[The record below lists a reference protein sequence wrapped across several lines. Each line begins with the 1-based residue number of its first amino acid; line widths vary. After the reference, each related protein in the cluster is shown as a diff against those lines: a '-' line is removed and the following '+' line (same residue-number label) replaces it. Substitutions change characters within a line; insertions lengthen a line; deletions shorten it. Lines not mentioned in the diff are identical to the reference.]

1 MSRPSDSFTCAIKRR
16 TYLEAVTGFS
26 RSTIYL
32 RITQGLL
39 PTPVALGAR
48 AVGWPQAE
56 IEAINRARIAGQDD
70 AALRVLVLE
79 LAAQRT
85 AGGAR

>member
-1 MSRPSDSFTCAIKRR
+1 MFIPLDSSACVLWRR
-16 TYLEAVTGFS
+16 KHVQAVTGLS
-26 RSTIYL
+26 RSSIYL

-39 PTPVALGAR
+39 PSPVALGAR

-56 IEAINRARIAGQDD
+56 IEAVNRARIAGHDD
-70 AALRVLVLE
+70 AAIRTLVTALVAE
-79 LAAQRT
+79 RT

>member
-1 MSRPSDSFTCAIKRR
+1 MFISLDSPACVLWRR
-16 TYLEAVTGFS
+16 KHVQAVTGLS
-26 RSTIYL
+26 RSSIYL

-56 IEAINRARIAGQDD
+56 IEAINRARIAGHDD
-70 AALRVLVLE
+70 AAIRTLVTALVAE
-79 LAAQRT
+79 RT
-85 AGGAR
+85 AGGVR

>member
-1 MSRPSDSFTCAIKRR
+1 MTFNSSACVLWRR
-16 TYLEAVTGFS
+16 KHVQAVTGLS
-26 RSTIYL
+26 RSSIYL

-39 PTPVALGAR
+39 PSPVALGAR

-56 IEAINRARIAGQDD
+56 IEAVNRARIAGHGD
-70 AALRVLVLE
+70 AAIRTLVTALVAE
-79 LAAQRT
+79 RT

>member
-1 MSRPSDSFTCAIKRR
+1 MNLSREIDFTILRR
-16 TYLEAVTGFS
+16 KTVQLRTGYS

-56 IEAINRARIAGQDD
+56 IEAINRARIAGHDD
-70 AALRVLVLE
+70 AALRALVLE
-79 LAAQRT
+79 LVAQRT
-85 AGGAR
+85 AGGGR

>member
-1 MSRPSDSFTCAIKRR
+1 MSLNSSACVLWRR
-16 TYLEAVTGFS
+16 KHVQAVTGLS
-26 RSTIYL
+26 RSSIYL
-32 RITQGLL
+32 RISEGLL
-39 PTPVALGAR
+39 PSPVALGSR

-56 IEAINRARIAGQDD
+56 IEAINRARIAGHDD
-70 AALRVLVLE
+70 AALRALVLE

>member
-1 MSRPSDSFTCAIKRR
+1 MSLDSSACVLWRR
-16 TYLEAVTGFS
+16 KHVQAVTGLS
-26 RSTIYL
+26 RSSIYL

-56 IEAINRARIAGQDD
+56 IEAINRARVAGVNDE
-70 AALRVLVLE
+70 ALRALVIE
-79 LAAQRT
+79 LVAERT

>member
-1 MSRPSDSFTCAIKRR
+1 MSSPSDSFACAIKRR

-32 RITQGLL
+32 RISQGLL
-39 PTPVALGAR
+39 PPSVPLGAR

-56 IEAINRARIAGQDD
+56 IEAINRARVAGVNDE
-70 AALRVLVLE
+70 ALRALVHRLVAE
-79 LAAQRT
+79 RT

>member
-1 MSRPSDSFTCAIKRR
+1 MNLSREIDFTILRR
-16 TYLEAVTGFS
+16 KTVQLRTGYS

-56 IEAINRARIAGQDD
+56 IEAINRARIAGHDD
-70 AALRVLVLE
+70 AALRALVLE
-79 LAAQRT
+79 LVAQRT

>member
-56 IEAINRARIAGQDD
+56 IEAINRARIAGHGD
-70 AALRVLVLE
+70 AAIRTLVTALVAE
-79 LAAQRT
+79 RT
-85 AGGAR
+85 AGGVR

>member
-1 MSRPSDSFTCAIKRR
+1 MSLDSSACVLWRR
-16 TYLEAVTGFS
+16 KHVQAVTGLS
-26 RSTIYL
+26 RSSIYL

-85 AGGAR
+85 EGGAR